1 MRECNN
7 HDCEI
12 DDRDDPIDYAPGSLE
27 WMEIVEELRQLHL
40 EKTSQYGSTQSAFA
54 NVEASEKCGVEPW
67 RRAICDLSDCTVRLQ
82 ALCNGQDVDYENA
95 CLDAANWALIALVML
110 RRERDEYR
118 STEVESRQ

>member
-12 DDRDDPIDYAPGSLE
+12 DEPHDYAPGSLE
-27 WMEIVEELRQLHL
+27 WMDIVEELRQLHL

-95 CLDAANWALIALVML
+95 ALDCANWALIALVML
-110 RRERDEYR
+110 RRERDDYR
-118 STEVESRQ
+118 STEVESRK

>member
-1 MRECNN
+1 
-7 HDCEI
+7 
-12 DDRDDPIDYAPGSLE
+12 
-27 WMEIVEELRQLHL
+27 MEIVEELRQLHL

-110 RRERDEYR
+110 RRERDEYP
-118 STEVESRQ
+118 STEIESRK

>member
-1 MRECNN
+1 MKMP
-7 HDCEI
+7 
-12 DDRDDPIDYAPGSLE
+12 DRDYDYHGDVEPHDYAPGSLE

-40 EKTSQYGSTQSAFA
+40 EKTSQYGSTKSAFA
-54 NVEASEKCGVEPW
+54 NVEASALCGVEPW

-110 RRERDEYR
+110 RRERDEYP
-118 STEVESRQ
+118 SAEIESRK

>member
-12 DDRDDPIDYAPGSLE
+12 DEPHDYAPGSLE
-27 WMEIVEELRQLHL
+27 WMDIVEELRQLHL

-95 CLDAANWALIALVML
+95 CLDAANWSLICLVML

-118 STEVESRQ
+118 STEIESRK

>member
-12 DDRDDPIDYAPGSLE
+12 DEPHDYAPGSLE
-27 WMEIVEELRQLHL
+27 WMDIVEELRQLHL

-82 ALCNGQDVDYENA
+82 SLCNGQDVDYENA

-118 STEVESRQ
+118 STEIESRK

>member
-82 ALCNGQDVDYENA
+82 SLCNGQDVDYENA

-118 STEVESRQ
+118 STEVESRK

>member
-40 EKTSQYGSTQSAFA
+40 EKTSQYGSTKSAFA

-82 ALCNGQDVDYENA
+82 SLCNGQDVDYENA

-118 STEVESRQ
+118 STEIESRK